1 MKKTSLLRREFRVK
15 EQIGE
20 VRQAY
25 KLSYE
30 SLMHLITE
38 GQAAG
43 FVEDN
48 IVNGVI
54 RAMVSILTLK
64 NVLQTTSN
72 LTLGR
77 LLVF

>member
-1 MKKTSLLRREFRVK
+1 MR
-15 EQIGE
+15 
-20 VRQAY
+20 
-25 KLSYE
+25 
-30 SLMHLITE
+30 LITE

-43 FVEDN
+43 FDEDN

-54 RAMVSILTLK
+54 RAMVSILTFK

-77 LLVF
+77 ILVF

>member
-1 MKKTSLLRREFRVK
+1 
-15 EQIGE
+15 
-20 VRQAY
+20 
-25 KLSYE
+25 
-30 SLMHLITE
+30 MHLITE
-38 GQAAG
+38 GQATG
-43 FVEDN
+43 FDEDN

-54 RAMVSILTLK
+54 RAMVSILPLK